1 MMIYYCFR
9 NSIHVNTDVPKP
21 YAHLCFKHMLF
32 HMMLM
37 HRYFLPRTHM
47 PFPELQWLFGFSEM
61 IYPGMGFPTV
71 RQWSIRGWIQWWS
84 EWCSLLN
91 GHAGG
96 GRKFPHDIAGF
107 YPHQISMVFP
117 WNPHQSLNPNH
128 IHVLYIYIC
137 IHTSYNNIY
146 IYIQTQHIRI
156 KSYSIPHFTTC
167 TDPSALRRAGSVSKC
182 SDHRPWQPG
191 GPGSAGNGFVMG

>member
-1 MMIYYCFR
+1 MLKQSHNFGAFFHVNKESLRLANAYGQDWVTHICCLWFMMIYYCFR

-21 YAHLCFKHMLF
+21 YARLCFKHMLF

-37 HRYFLPRTHM
+37 HRYFLPRTHK

-128 IHVLYIYIC
+128 IHVLYIYMY
-137 IHTSYNNIY
+137 TY
-146 IYIQTQHIRI
+146 II
-156 KSYSIPHFTTC
+156 
-167 TDPSALRRAGSVSKC
+167 
-182 SDHRPWQPG
+182 
-191 GPGSAGNGFVMG
+191 